1 MEAIDWARIFGS
13 DTPLLEIFVRGTAV
27 YLSLFLLLRFV
38 MRREAGA
45 LGLTDL
51 LVIVL
56 IADAA
61 QNAMA
66 DDYHS
71 VTDGVFLVMVILGW
85 SFLLSWLAS
94 RHAFWRRV
102 VLPPR
107 VQLVRDGQILRR
119 NLDREL
125 ITEEELMGELR
136 GHGIDKLDKVRAAYM
151 ESDGMIS
158 VIRRGKDGEDA
169 PRKRRGV

>member
-1 MEAIDWARIFGS
+1 MDIDWAGLFIPE
-13 DTPLLEIFVRGTAV
+13 TPLLEIFVRGTVV

-66 DDYHS
+66 GEYRS
-71 VTDGVFLVMVILGW
+71 ITDGIALVVVILGW
-85 SFLLSWLAS
+85 SFTLSWLAS
-94 RHAFWRRV
+94 RFAFWRRV

-107 VQLVRDGQILRR
+107 VKLVQEGAILWKNMR
-119 NLDREL
+119 REL

-136 GHGIDKLDKVRAAYM
+136 GHGVEKIEQVRAAYM

-158 VIRRGKDGEDA
+158 VIRRGRKDDDA
-169 PRKRRGV
+169 PRKRRGA